1 MPLGGSEHN
10 TTHER
15 AQVVLGDALVASDA
29 KKSPPPAA
37 GLEELDDSD
46 YKWAVTGMLLIV
58 LTSYFA
64 TAFNVTSSGT
74 SAGGSLNG
82 DGWPLQVFANAF
94 SLAWFV
100 TYEDKMA
107 FVAFTVYIIYCCIRI
122 IVSAFHCAAACDVNM

>member
-1 MPLGGSEHN
+1 
-10 TTHER
+10 
-15 AQVVLGDALVASDA
+15 VLGDALVASDA
-29 KKSPPPAA
+29 KKSHTPAS

-107 FVAFTVYIIYCCIRI
+107 FVAFTVYILYCCIRI
-122 IVSAFHCAAACDVNM
+122 IVSALNCAATCGVNM